1 MFGADRS
8 DLRDRHLKIG
18 EDFEQEGLE
27 RLVGA
32 VELVDQQYRRAA
44 DIRLQRL

>member
-1 MFGADRS
+1 MDRA

-18 EDFEQEGLE
+18 EQLEKIGLE

-32 VELVDQQYRRAA
+32 VELVDQQYRRAG
-44 DIRLQRL
+44 DIRLQGLQ